1 MLTLREAGWRT
12 YLNYLCNFP
21 VNLSLFQIHF
31 KMFFFF
37 LNAVDPKFVKCKYE
51 HACIKLLWRDQGGF
65 WSFLSVLL
73 SLQRTCRHVCR
84 EKKLELFFLKLS
96 SPTTSLGHPSPDTCP
111 EVPFTVYTHGD
122 RSKAYRVIKHFWI
135 QTPLVYKPYATG
147 SAAPWQGPYPSLKVL
162 DPHGWKL

>member
-1 MLTLREAGWRT
+1 MLTLREAGWRI
-12 YLNYLCNFP
+12 FK
-21 VNLSLFQIHF
+21 LSLQLSCKSEFIPNTF
-31 KMFFFF
+31 LNVFFF
-37 LNAVDPKFVKCKYE
+37 LNAVDPKFVKCMYE

-147 SAAPWQGPYPSLKVL
+147 SAGPWQGPYPSLKVL